1 MERIAALSLTIP
13 PPEICTKTPDGSPR
27 ALGIPKKIPE
37 RRIVSSLP
45 GSSSPVPSGPAS
57 WKGSSQSSVALGP
70 TAAGTPTS
78 RTMLHRFHT
87 SSPRALGLR
96 SPLSGMRSG
105 LGAGWTRAIVDLYQ
119 TEDPDEMMRILME
132 IQALLRVQKMGNGR
146 HAGGNKE
153 QQHAKFCKKDLEAAL
168 NEKKKK
174 MPLLFTP
181 GIRRFSLELLAEFFD
196 KDHLNKL
203 PSALL
208 VYTTSFLSTSQLGVA
223 ASVCQQWKEVVGSD
237 AVWKPLY
244 VKRFNFLS
252 APGTKAAVTAATA
265 APATGGGSSRLLPFQ
280 QQFRER
286 LLDPSVGDS
295 VEVAWKGKFRLES
308 LDIYQGLAWWSA
320 VVVEKGENG
329 ARYKIHYPGWDSRW
343 DEWVPRDRLR
353 WTIEQD
359 LNKKIGPNDDVE
371 IWCCGSNV
379 PGAWLEAKVRR
390 VKGQKYCVGRVLSSG
405 ALWVERERVRMSPKG
420 AARSLGKQGAASFFS
435 RDAAAAAA
443 AVGASCSIM

>member
-1 MERIAALSLTIP
+1 MDKIAALSLTIP
-13 PPEICTKTPDGSPR
+13 PAEMNSSTPGTTPDVSPR
-27 ALGIPKKIPE
+27 GAPGLTKSFSE
-37 RRIVSSLP
+37 RRFVSVSP
-45 GSSSPVPSGPAS
+45 RSSPGAS
-57 WKGSSQSSVALGP
+57 PTWKGTTGSHSHAGV
-70 TAAGTPTS
+70 TAAGTPRG
-78 RTMLHRFHT
+78 RTMLQRFHT

-96 SPLSGMRSG
+96 SPMSGRASG
-105 LGAGWTRAIVDLYQ
+105 LGAGWARAVVDVYQ
-119 TEDPDEMMRILME
+119 AQDPEEFLRCLQE
-132 IQALLRVQKMGNGR
+132 VAVLLRVHKTSLQ
-146 HAGGNKE
+146 HNKE
-153 QQHAKFCKKDLEAAL
+153 AHLKYCKKDLEAAL

-174 MPLLFTP
+174 LPLLFTP
-181 GIRRFSLELLAEFFD
+181 EVRLYTLDLLAEFFD

-203 PSALL
+203 PSALMI
-208 VYTTSFLSTSQLGVA
+208 YTTSFLHTSQLGNV
-223 ASVCQQWKEVVGSD
+223 ASVCQQWKEVVGCD

-244 VKRFNFLS
+244 LKRFHFL
-252 APGTKAAVTAATA
+252 APGNTE
-265 APATGGGSSRLLPFQ
+265 SSGVRRPFQ
-280 QQFRER
+280 VMFRER
-286 LLDPSVGDS
+286 LLDPHVGDL

-379 PGAWLEAKVRR
+379 PGAWLEAKVRK

-420 AARSLGKQGAASFFS
+420 TARSLGKQGAASFFS
-435 RDAAAAAA
+435 RDAAAAA
-443 AVGASCSIM
+443 VGATCSIM

>member
-1 MERIAALSLTIP
+1 MEQIAALSLTIP
-13 PPEICTKTPDGSPR
+13 PPQICTNTPDGSPR
-27 ALGIPKKIPE
+27 ALGLPKSFSE
-37 RRIVSSLP
+37 RRFV
-45 GSSSPVPSGPAS
+45 SSSPRSSPGPSSPAS
-57 WKGSSQSSVALGP
+57 WKGSSQSSVPLGP
-70 TAAGTPTS
+70 TGAGTPNN
-78 RTMLHRFHT
+78 RVMLHRFHT

-96 SPLSGMRSG
+96 SPMSGMRSG

-119 TEDPDEMMRILME
+119 AQDPDEMMRCLVD
-132 IQALLRVQKMGNGR
+132 IQALLRVQKLGNGG
-146 HAGGNKE
+146 HAGGTKE

-174 MPLLFTP
+174 LPLLFTP
-181 GIRRFSLELLAEFFD
+181 DVRRFSLELLAEFFD
-196 KDHLNKL
+196 KDRLNKL

-208 VYTTSFLSTSQLGVA
+208 IYTTSFLSTSQLGVA

-244 VKRFNFLS
+244 VKRFHFLD
-252 APGTKAAVTAATA
+252 APKTMATAGAGA
-265 APATGGGSSRLLPFQ
+265 APAAGSSRPLPFQ
-280 QQFRER
+280 QQFRAR
-286 LLDPSVGDS
+286 LLDPFVGDL

-359 LNKKIGPNDDVE
+359 LHKKIGPNDDVE

-379 PGAWLEAKVRR
+379 PGAWLEAKVRK

-405 ALWVERERVRMSPKG
+405 ALWVDRERVRMSPKG

-443 AVGASCSIM
+443 AVGANCSIM